1 MKHNIL
7 FASRWANG
15 NMKVGNG
22 LMSMSTLIFEQ
33 RFKDNSKVKGKKN
46 SQSSIFSCNMYEI
59 KLKRK
64 MNPNVNLNLQDR

>member
-1 MKHNIL
+1 MKHNML

-15 NMKVGNG
+15 NMKAGNG
-22 LMSMSTLIFEQ
+22 LMSMSTLIFEH
-33 RFKDNSKVKGKKN
+33 RFKDNSKVKGKKF
-46 SQSSIFSCNMYEI
+46 SQSSTFSCNMYEI